1 MTQRTIV
8 RAAICV
14 AALLAALCG
23 CGGGSDSVSSTT
35 VNPGGSSTGGGGT
48 SATPTPETIQGIA
61 TPSSVS
67 VVTATNA
74 Q

>member
-1 MTQRTIV
+1 MAHRTTV
-8 RAAICV
+8 RAAICI

-23 CGGGSDSVSSTT
+23 CGGGSDAGTSTT
-35 VNPGGSSTGGGGT
+35 GNPGGGSGDSG
-48 SATPTPETIQGIA
+48 ATPTPETVQGIA

>member
-1 MTQRTIV
+1 MKQRTTV
-8 RAAICV
+8 RTALCI
-14 AALLAALCG
+14 AALMAALCG
-23 CGGGSDSVSSTT
+23 CGGGSDATT
-35 VNPGGSSTGGGGT
+35 GTNANPNGGNTGG
-48 SATPTPETIQGIA
+48 TPETIQGIA

>member
-1 MTQRTIV
+1 MTQRTTV
-8 RAAICV
+8 RAAICI

-23 CGGGSDSVSSTT
+23 CGGGSDAVTSTT
-35 VNPGGSSTGGGGT
+35 VNPGGNGTGGT
-48 SATPTPETIQGIA
+48 VEIPPPETIEGIA

>member
-1 MTQRTIV
+1 MTQRTTV
-8 RAAICV
+8 RAAIGI
-14 AALLAALCG
+14 AALMAILCG
-23 CGGGSDSVSSTT
+23 CGGGS
-35 VNPGGSSTGGGGT
+35 GGAAGGTTGGTGGT
-48 SATPTPETIQGIA
+48 GTGGTPPPETIEGIA

>member
-1 MTQRTIV
+1 MTQGLNV
-8 RAAICV
+8 RAAIGI
-14 AALLAALCG
+14 AALMAILCG
-23 CGGGSDSVSSTT
+23 CGGGSDAAGGSTT
-35 VNPGGSSTGGGGT
+35 GGTGGSGTGGTGGT
-48 SATPTPETIQGIA
+48 PPPETIEGIA